1 MDEST
6 KRTPLLTYTIEDL
19 RVIAAELKLT
29 DYEDLPYR
37 ELMRAIL
44 DRQHAILCAR
54 GLGEFL

>member
-1 MDEST
+1 MEP
-6 KRTPLLTYTIEDL
+6 KRPTLLTYTIEDL
-19 RVIAAELKLT
+19 RVIAAELKLEN
-29 DYEDLPYR
+29 YEDLPYR